1 MRAIVCTK
9 YGAPAVLQM
18 QEVDKPLPKANE
30 VLIRIKSTAVNSG
43 DVRVRGLA
51 VKGFMRLIMR
61 IVIGFTKPRR
71 PILGTSF
78 SGEVEEVGT
87 NVKQYKK
94 GDKVF
99 GSSGFKFG
107 AYADYIVLNQNGTFV
122 PMPTNASFNDAAAIV
137 FGGMTAT
144 YFLQKAGIEVKKQQE
159 VLIYGASG
167 SVGCAAIEIAKH
179 YNTKVTAVCSEEG
192 VPLVKKLGSSE
203 VVIYTKQDFTKL
215 SKKYDIVFDAVGKT
229 DKRKC
234 NNLLK
239 KSGKYFTVGGLE
251 IAKEEKAQLCFL
263 KKLFDN
269 NELHANIDR
278 VYSLDD
284 IVEAHKYVDTGRKKG
299 NVVVEVS

>member
-1 MRAIVCTK
+1 M
-9 YGAPAVLQM
+9 
-18 QEVDKPLPKANE
+18 
-30 VLIRIKSTAVNSG
+30 
-43 DVRVRGLA
+43 
-51 VKGFMRLIMR
+51 
-61 IVIGFTKPRR
+61 
-71 PILGTSF
+71 
-78 SGEVEEVGT
+78 
-87 NVKQYKK
+87 
-94 GDKVF
+94 
-99 GSSGFKFG
+99 
-107 AYADYIVLNQNGTFV
+107 
-122 PMPTNASFNDAAAIV
+122 
-137 FGGMTAT
+137 
-144 YFLQKAGIEVKKQQE
+144 
-159 VLIYGASG
+159 
-167 SVGCAAIEIAKH
+167 
-179 YNTKVTAVCSEEG
+179 
-192 VPLVKKLGSSE
+192 PLVKKLGSSE